1 MSRAAQVVIS
11 SCLSRLP
18 DSTLQITQ
26 IVQRSYHIVKPRDPR
41 KDWLTLMDFE
51 LPEEYQLAYQSAFEF
66 GQKEIKPH
74 NAEIERTD
82 DFPAW
87 LWKRLAEQGYTGIAI
102 PEEYGGSEGDFM
114 MAALVARGLGRA
126 NGAISMSYG
135 AHLNLC
141 AHNILRNGTEQQ
153 KQNYLPKLASTEM
166 IGALGL
172 TEPNAGSDA
181 MGIQTTARPVD
192 GGYVINGSKVFI
204 TNGPIADVMILY
216 TKTRPEAGSRG
227 ITAFIFETKTPGFH
241 VARKL
246 QKLGMHGS
254 PTGELVF
261 ENAFVPEENVLGKVN
276 EGYKVVMSGLDIE
289 RAYYAVSAVGG
300 LEAALEISLNYA
312 RQREQFGQPI
322 ANFQLIQAK
331 LADMYTDLEAA
342 RHMAHRALWLAQQ
355 GKRVSKEAAAA
366 LLFVAR
372 ASSRAANEAL
382 QIHGGWGY
390 LTDFEVERMWRD
402 ARLGEIGA
410 GTNEIRQLLIAREL
424 LGMRGWS

>member
-1 MSRAAQVVIS
+1 
-11 SCLSRLP
+11 
-18 DSTLQITQ
+18 
-26 IVQRSYHIVKPRDPR
+26 
-41 KDWLTLMDFE
+41 MDFE
-51 LPEEYQLAYQSAFEF
+51 LSEDYQLAYQSAFEF
-66 GQKEIKPH
+66 GQKEIRPH
-74 NAEIERTD
+74 NSEIEQTD
-82 DFPAW
+82 DFPSW
-87 LWKRLAEQGYTGIAI
+87 LWKRLADQGYTGIAI
-102 PEEYGGSEGDFM
+102 PEEYGGSGGDFM
-114 MAALVARGLGRA
+114 MAALVARGISRA
-126 NGAISMSYG
+126 NAAIAMSYG

-153 KQNYLPKLASTEM
+153 KQRYLPKLASTEM

-181 MGIQTTARPVD
+181 MGIQTTAQPVD
-192 GGYVINGSKVFI
+192 GGYLINGSKVFI
-204 TNGPIADVMILY
+204 TNGPIAHVMILY
-216 TKTRPEAGSRG
+216 AKTRPEAGSRG

-261 ENAFVPEENVLGKVN
+261 EDAFVPEANVLGKVN

-289 RAYYAVSAVGG
+289 QAFFAVSGIAGI
-300 LEAALEISLNYA
+300 EAALEMSLKYA
-312 RQREQFGQPI
+312 KERERFGQPI

-342 RHMAHRALWLAQQ
+342 RHVAHRALWLAQQ

-366 LLFVAR
+366 VLFVAR

-390 LTDFEVERMWRD
+390 LTDFEVERLWRNT
-402 ARLGEIGA
+402 RLGEIGA
-410 GTNEIRQLLIAREL
+410 GTTEIRQLLIAREL
-424 LGMRGWS
+424 LGMRGGS

>member
-1 MSRAAQVVIS
+1 
-11 SCLSRLP
+11 
-18 DSTLQITQ
+18 
-26 IVQRSYHIVKPRDPR
+26 
-41 KDWLTLMDFE
+41 MDFE
-51 LPEEYQLAYQSAFEF
+51 LPEEHQLAYESALAFAREV
-66 GQKEIKPH
+66 IKPH

-82 DFPAW
+82 DFPHW
-87 LWKRLAEQGYTGIAI
+87 LWGRLAEQGYTGIAI
-102 PEEYGGSEGDFM
+102 PEEYGGSGGDFL
-114 MAALVARGLGRA
+114 MAALVARGISRV

-141 AHNILRNGTEQQ
+141 AHNILRNGTEEQ
-153 KQNYLPKLASTEM
+153 KSKYLPKLVSTEM

-181 MGIQTTARPVD
+181 MGIRTTARKVD
-192 GGYVINGSKVFI
+192 GGYIINGSKVFI
-204 TNGPIADVMILY
+204 TNGPIADLLVLY

-227 ITAFIFETKTPGFH
+227 ITAFIFETKTPGYS

-246 QKLGMHGS
+246 QKVGMHGS

-261 ENAFVPEENVLGKVN
+261 EDAFVPDENVLGKVD

-289 RAYYAVSAVGG
+289 RAFFAVSMISGI
-300 LEAALEISLNYA
+300 EAALEVSLKYA
-312 RQREQFGQPI
+312 KEREQFGQPI

-331 LADMYTDLEAA
+331 LADMYVDLEAA
-342 RHMAHRALWLAQQ
+342 RHMSHRALWLAQQ

-366 LLFVAR
+366 LLFAAR

-424 LGMRGWS
+424 LGMR

>member
-1 MSRAAQVVIS
+1 
-11 SCLSRLP
+11 
-18 DSTLQITQ
+18 
-26 IVQRSYHIVKPRDPR
+26 
-41 KDWLTLMDFE
+41 MDFE
-51 LPEEYQLAYQSAFEF
+51 LSEEHQLAYESAFAF
-66 GQKEIKPH
+66 ARDEIRPH

-87 LWKRLAEQGYTGIAI
+87 LWQRLADQGYTGIAI
-102 PEEYGGSEGDFM
+102 PEEYGGSGGDFM
-114 MAALVARGLGRA
+114 MAALVARGIGRA
-126 NGAISMSYG
+126 NGAISMSFG

-141 AHNILRNGTEQQ
+141 GHNILRNGTEAQ
-153 KQNYLPKLASTEM
+153 KQKYLPQIARAET
-166 IGALGL
+166 IGALAL

-181 MGIQTTARPVD
+181 MGIQMTARKVD
-192 GGYVINGSKVFI
+192 GGYLLNGTKVFI
-204 TNGPIADVMILY
+204 TNGPIANVMIVY
-216 TKTRPEAGSRG
+216 TKTKPEAGSRG
-227 ITAFIFETKTPGFH
+227 ITAFIFETATKGYH

-261 ENAFVPEENVLGKVN
+261 EDAFVPDENVLGKPN

-300 LEAALEISLNYA
+300 IEGALELSIKYA
-312 RQREQFGQPI
+312 KEREQFGQPI
-322 ANFQLIQAK
+322 ANFQLVQAK
-331 LADMYTDLEAA
+331 IADMFTDLEAA
-342 RHMAHRALWLAQQ
+342 KHMAHRALWLAQQ

-390 LTDFEVERMWRD
+390 LTDFEVERLWRD

-424 LGMRGWS
+424 LGMRG

>member
-1 MSRAAQVVIS
+1 
-11 SCLSRLP
+11 
-18 DSTLQITQ
+18 
-26 IVQRSYHIVKPRDPR
+26 
-41 KDWLTLMDFE
+41 MDFE
-51 LPEEYQLAYQSAFEF
+51 LSEEHQLAYESAFAF
-66 GQKEIKPH
+66 ARDEIRPH

-87 LWKRLAEQGYTGIAI
+87 LWQRLADQGYTGIAI
-102 PEEYGGSEGDFM
+102 PEEYGGSGGDFM
-114 MAALVARGLGRA
+114 MAALVARGIGRA
-126 NGAISMSYG
+126 NGAISMSFG

-141 AHNILRNGTEQQ
+141 GHNILRNGTEAQ
-153 KQNYLPKLASTEM
+153 KQKYLPRIARAET
-166 IGALGL
+166 IGALAL

-181 MGIQTTARPVD
+181 MGIQMTARKVD
-192 GGYVINGSKVFI
+192 GGYLLNGTKVFI
-204 TNGPIADVMILY
+204 TNGPIANVMIVY
-216 TKTRPEAGSRG
+216 TKTKPEAGSRG
-227 ITAFIFETKTPGFH
+227 ITAFIFETATKGYH

-261 ENAFVPEENVLGKVN
+261 EDAFVPDENVLGKPD

-300 LEAALEISLNYA
+300 IEGALELSIKYA
-312 RQREQFGQPI
+312 KEREQFGQPI
-322 ANFQLIQAK
+322 ANFQLVQAK
-331 LADMYTDLEAA
+331 IADMFTDLEAA
-342 RHMAHRALWLAQQ
+342 KHMAHRALWLAQQ

-390 LTDFEVERMWRD
+390 LTDFEVERLWRD

-424 LGMRGWS
+424 LGMRG

>member
-1 MSRAAQVVIS
+1 
-11 SCLSRLP
+11 
-18 DSTLQITQ
+18 
-26 IVQRSYHIVKPRDPR
+26 
-41 KDWLTLMDFE
+41 MDFE
-51 LPEEYQLAYQSAFEF
+51 LPEEYQLAYQSAFDF
-66 GQKEIKPH
+66 GQKEIRPH

-82 DFPAW
+82 DFPPW
-87 LWKRLAEQGYTGIAI
+87 LWKRLADQGYTGIAI
-102 PEEYGGSEGDFM
+102 PEEYGGSGGDYM
-114 MAALVARGLGRA
+114 MAALVARGIGRA
-126 NGAISMSYG
+126 NGAISMSFG

-141 AHNILRNGTEQQ
+141 AHNILRNGTEEQ
-153 KQNYLPKLASTEM
+153 KRKYLPGLASVEM

-181 MGIQTTARPVD
+181 MGIRTIARPVD
-192 GGYVINGSKVFI
+192 GGYLINGSKVFI
-204 TNGPIADVMILY
+204 TNGPIADVIILY

-227 ITAFIFETKTPGFH
+227 ITAFIFETKTPGFA

-261 ENAFVPEENVLGKVN
+261 EDAFVPTENVLGKVD
-276 EGYKVVMSGLDIE
+276 EGFKVVMSGLDIE
-289 RAYYAVSAVGG
+289 RAFYAVSGIGG
-300 LEAALEISLNYA
+300 LEAALEMSIKYA
-312 RQREQFGQPI
+312 KEREQFGQPI

-390 LTDFEVERMWRD
+390 LTDFEVERLWRN

-410 GTNEIRQLLIAREL
+410 GTTEIRQLLIAREL
-424 LGMRGWS
+424 LGMRGWH

>member
-1 MSRAAQVVIS
+1 
-11 SCLSRLP
+11 
-18 DSTLQITQ
+18 
-26 IVQRSYHIVKPRDPR
+26 
-41 KDWLTLMDFE
+41 MDFE
-51 LPEEYQLAYQSAFEF
+51 LPEEHQLAYESAFAF
-66 GQKEIKPH
+66 ARDEIRPH
-74 NAEIERTD
+74 NAEIERSD
-82 DFPAW
+82 DFPRW
-87 LWKRLAEQGYTGIAI
+87 LWARLAEQGYTGIAI
-102 PEEYGGSEGDFM
+102 PEEYGGSGGDFL
-114 MAALVARGLGRA
+114 MAALVARGIGRA

-141 AHNILRNGTEQQ
+141 AHNILRNGTEEQ
-153 KQNYLPKLASTEM
+153 KQKYLPKLVSTEM
-166 IGALGL
+166 IGGLAL

-181 MGIQTTARPVD
+181 MGIQTSARQTD
-192 GGYVINGSKVFI
+192 GGYLLNGTKVFI
-204 TNGPIADVMILY
+204 TNGPIADVLIVY

-241 VARKL
+241 VARKI
-246 QKLGMHGS
+246 QKVGMHGS

-261 ENAFVPEENVLGKVN
+261 EDAFVPEENVLGKVN

-300 LEAALEISLNYA
+300 LEAALEISIKYA
-312 RQREQFGQPI
+312 KEREQFGQPI
-322 ANFQLIQAK
+322 AHFQLVQAK
-331 LADMYTDLEAA
+331 IADMYTDLEAA
-342 RHMAHRALWLAQQ
+342 RHMAQRALWLAQQ

-390 LTDFEVERMWRD
+390 TTDFEVERMWRD

-424 LGMRGWS
+424 LGMR

>member
-1 MSRAAQVVIS
+1 
-11 SCLSRLP
+11 
-18 DSTLQITQ
+18 
-26 IVQRSYHIVKPRDPR
+26 
-41 KDWLTLMDFE
+41 MDFE
-51 LPEEYQLAYQSAFEF
+51 LPEEHQLAYESAFAF
-66 GQKEIKPH
+66 ARDEIRPH
-74 NAEIERTD
+74 NAEIERSD
-82 DFPAW
+82 DFPPR
-87 LWKRLAEQGYTGIAI
+87 LWGRLAEQGYTGIAI
-102 PEEYGGSEGDFM
+102 PEEYGGSGGDFM
-114 MAALVARGLGRA
+114 MAALVARGIGRA
-126 NGAISMSYG
+126 NAAISMSYG

-141 AHNILRNGTEQQ
+141 GHNILRNGTEAQ
-153 KQNYLPKLASTEM
+153 KQQYLPRIASAEM

-181 MGIQTTARPVD
+181 MGIQTTARKVD
-192 GGYVINGSKVFI
+192 GGYLINGTKVFI

-227 ITAFIFETKTPGFH
+227 ITAFIFETKTKGFS

-246 QKLGMHGS
+246 QKVGMHGS

-261 ENAFVPEENVLGKVN
+261 EDAFVSDECVLGKVN

-289 RAYYAVSAVGG
+289 RAFYAVSGVGG
-300 LEAALEISLNYA
+300 IEAALEISLKYA
-312 RQREQFGQPI
+312 KEREQFGHPI
-322 ANFQLIQAK
+322 ASFQLIQAK
-331 LADMYTDLEAA
+331 IADMYTDLEAA
-342 RHMAHRALWLAQQ
+342 RHVAHRAMWLAQQ
-355 GKRVSKEAAAA
+355 GKRVSKESAAA

-424 LGMRGWS
+424 LGLRG

>member
-1 MSRAAQVVIS
+1 
-11 SCLSRLP
+11 
-18 DSTLQITQ
+18 
-26 IVQRSYHIVKPRDPR
+26 
-41 KDWLTLMDFE
+41 MDFE
-51 LPEEYQLAYQSAFEF
+51 LPEEYQLAYQSAFDF
-66 GQKEIKPH
+66 GQKEIRPH

-82 DFPAW
+82 DFPPW
-87 LWKRLAEQGYTGIAI
+87 LWKRLADQGYTGIAI
-102 PEEYGGSEGDFM
+102 PEEYGGSGGDYM
-114 MAALVARGLGRA
+114 MAALVARGIGRA

-141 AHNILRNGTEQQ
+141 AHNILRNGTEEQ
-153 KQNYLPKLASTEM
+153 KRKYLPGLASTEM

-181 MGIQTTARPVD
+181 MGIRTIARPVD
-192 GGYVINGSKVFI
+192 GGYLINGSKVFI
-204 TNGPIADVMILY
+204 TNGPIADVIILY

-227 ITAFIFETKTPGFH
+227 ITAFIFETKTPGFA

-261 ENAFVPEENVLGKVN
+261 EDAFVPAENVLGKVD

-289 RAYYAVSAVGG
+289 RAFYAVSGIGG
-300 LEAALEISLNYA
+300 LEAALEMSIKYA
-312 RQREQFGQPI
+312 KEREQFGQPI

-390 LTDFEVERMWRD
+390 LTDFEVERLWRN

-410 GTNEIRQLLIAREL
+410 GTTEIRQLLIAREL
-424 LGMRGWS
+424 LGMRGWQ